1 MKVNVLDSAQSLYS
15 LVLLSLS
22 HWTRTTMWY
31 FQQRTQMT
39 LITLLSLLSL
49 HLLHLLY
56 LHLLL
61 YLSYHL
67 HLLHQYLILILSQS
81 LNQTYS
87 LNMSLSQI
95 NQYFLHLH
103 LLSLLLH
110 LNLVHHSQLLENPE
124 PLGQRKRPTWIPL
137 LCQSEHHLDR
147 EILLVNGGRSRT
159 LSSSETLDQFSQTQ
173 MMRGRP

>member
-1 MKVNVLDSAQSLYS
+1 MKVNVLDSAQSLFS
-15 LVLLSLS
+15 LVPLYPS
-22 HWTRTTMWY
+22 HWTRTTKWY

-39 LITLLSLLSL
+39 LITCL
-49 HLLHLLY
+49 HL

-81 LNQTYS
+81 LNM
-87 LNMSLSQI
+87 NLSQI
-95 NQYFLHLH
+95 NQYFMHLH
-103 LLSLLLH
+103 LLFLLLL
-110 LNLVHHSQLLENPE
+110 LNLVHHSQLLKNPE

-137 LCQSEHHLDR
+137 LCQSEHHPDR

-159 LSSSETLDQFSQTQ
+159 LSSSGTLDQFSQTQ
-173 MMRGRP
+173 MRKAMAQ

>member
-1 MKVNVLDSAQSLYS
+1 MKVNVLDLAQSQFS

-22 HWTRTTMWY
+22 HWTRTTKWY

-39 LITLLSLLSL
+39 LITCL

-56 LHLLL
+56 LLL
-61 YLSYHL
+61 YLSYL

-103 LLSLLLH
+103 LLFLLLL

-159 LSSSETLDQFSQTQ
+159 LSSS
-173 MMRGRP
+173 GIC

>member
-1 MKVNVLDSAQSLYS
+1 MKVNVLDSAQSLFS

-22 HWTRTTMWY
+22 HWTRTTKWY

-39 LITLLSLLSL
+39 LIICL

-56 LHLLL
+56 QHLLYLLL
-61 YLSYHL
+61 YLPYL

-95 NQYFLHLH
+95 SQYFLHLH
-103 LLSLLLH
+103 LLFLLL
-110 LNLVHHSQLLENPE
+110 NLGHH
-124 PLGQRKRPTWIPL
+124 KKA
-137 LCQSEHHLDR
+137 QSY
-147 EILLVNGGRSRT
+147 
-159 LSSSETLDQFSQTQ
+159 
-173 MMRGRP
+173 

>member
-1 MKVNVLDSAQSLYS
+1 MKVNVLDSAQSLLS

-22 HWTRTTMWY
+22 HWTRTTKWC
-31 FQQRTQMT
+31 FQQKIQMT
-39 LITLLSLLSL
+39 LITCL

-56 LHLLL
+56 LLL

-95 NQYFLHLH
+95 SQYFLHLH
-103 LLSLLLH
+103 LLSLLLL
-110 LNLVHHSQLLENPE
+110 LNLVHHSQLLKSPE
-124 PLGQRKRPTWIPL
+124 PLGQRKRPT
-137 LCQSEHHLDR
+137 
-147 EILLVNGGRSRT
+147 
-159 LSSSETLDQFSQTQ
+159 
-173 MMRGRP
+173 